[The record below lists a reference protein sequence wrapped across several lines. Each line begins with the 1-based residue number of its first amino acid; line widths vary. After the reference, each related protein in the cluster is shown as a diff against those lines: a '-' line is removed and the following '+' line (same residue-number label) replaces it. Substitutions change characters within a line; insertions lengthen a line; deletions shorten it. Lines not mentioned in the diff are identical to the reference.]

1 MADKYNNK
9 VPQSIRSDI
18 DGLEAGVNAALA
30 TIDTTAARFAADQ
43 VKGPQLRQMG
53 ESVRKGYS
61 LLIKYVNDFY
71 ALLSS
76 SESDK
81 RTIGDLREQ
90 IEAKEKEVAG
100 LGRKVQDLG
109 KEKTELSGKIQ
120 TLTQEKTEL
129 QEQYT
134 ALQAKYSGKGK
145 EAKAYEGEAGSLERK
160 LISSSRRIKERDNA
174 IERLE
179 LKIKGVSYGIRD
191 ARRQYRENVNYAR
204 RLLVDYFS
212 YSEKVAGKMKPD
224 VVYRTLEAEVVKT
237 KDRMQSQDQA
247 LGLFEAIA
255 GAKAPSQ
262 STGAGAKALEK
273 HLVGKDK
280 TRKKPKRPDHK
291 RSKDSGRKATK
302 K

>member
-129 QEQYT
+129 QEQYNV
-134 ALQAKYSGKGK
+134 LQAKYSGKGK
-145 EAKAYEGEAGSLERK
+145 EARTYEGEAGSLERK

-204 RLLVDYFS
+204 RLLVDYFG
-212 YSEKVAGKMKPD
+212 YSEIKAGKMNPD
-224 VVYRTLEAEVVKT
+224 VVYRTLESEVVKT
-237 KDRMQSQDQA
+237 KDRMQSQDEA